1 MLYVK
6 KIDENDK
13 STNYSKYQIAGFI
26 SEVLFLEI
34 LRGITSSQIS

>member
-1 MLYVK
+1 MYVK
-6 KIDENDK
+6 KIGENDK
-13 STNYSKYQIAGFI
+13 STNYYSKYQIAGFI